1 MGKQHITEYHN
12 FILLTQEYQNNLS
25 ELSLEK
31 KKVTLNC
38 SDSKKLEKRRVSF
51 VMKLQVTW
59 FSSGSIHF
67 IY

>member
-31 KKVTLNC
+31 KKSNI
-38 SDSKKLEKRRVSF
+38 
-51 VMKLQVTW
+51 KLQW
-59 FSSGSIHF
+59 
-67 IY
+67 